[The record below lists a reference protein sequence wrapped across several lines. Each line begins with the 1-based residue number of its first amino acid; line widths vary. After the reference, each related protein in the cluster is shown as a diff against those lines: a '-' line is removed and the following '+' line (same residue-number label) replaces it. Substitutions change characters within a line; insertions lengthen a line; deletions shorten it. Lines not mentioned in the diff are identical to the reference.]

1 MSNINVADR
10 ALLAHMT
17 ISVFGNSKTDSE
29 ASERTRQLYGAK
41 PGQIKASKILLP
53 KIALVRV
60 NRLKSAT
67 DLQFKSMTLPYE
79 GGYRLL
85 PSPNIMDVQ
94 AMVTQ
99 VTKRIS
105 RAVKEDILDK
115 LDYLKAEMRQAQGT
129 LFKEEHF
136 PQHNDLRQKYGV
148 KFDLTTLPSS
158 DTMGK
163 FVNELGDAKVREYKG
178 QIDKAMQ
185 AKLEMSMR
193 DVWSRLYD
201 AIKHLRD
208 RLGEVAKGEGKRL
221 SRSVVDDLSELVD
234 LLPKLN
240 ITDDVQLNTLTQ
252 RVKDEIL
259 VADVDETCNTLRTD
273 TEVRTKQMA
282 VADDIMNVMGGF
294 YKPRKAA

>member
-1 MSNINVADR
+1 
-10 ALLAHMT
+10 
-17 ISVFGNSKTDSE
+17 
-29 ASERTRQLYGAK
+29 
-41 PGQIKASKILLP
+41 
-53 KIALVRV
+53 
-60 NRLKSAT
+60 
-67 DLQFKSMTLPYE
+67 MTLPYE